1 MNLPPIS
8 KPGATPIDAGDNSDR
23 RAAEMS
29 VEQLLHLG
37 THQVVYLKS
46 GMLDGERVFVL
57 SGADGSH
64 TVAVDAVETAVE
76 MTAEHGL
83 DFVTVH

>member
-8 KPGATPIDAGDNSDR
+8 KPGPTPIDAGDMR
-23 RAAEMS
+23 TAAPREMS

-37 THQVVYLKS
+37 TRQVVYLKS
-46 GMLDGERVFVL
+46 GMLDGERIFVL
-57 SGADGSH
+57 YGADGSH
-64 TVAVDAVETAVE
+64 IVAVDAVETAVE